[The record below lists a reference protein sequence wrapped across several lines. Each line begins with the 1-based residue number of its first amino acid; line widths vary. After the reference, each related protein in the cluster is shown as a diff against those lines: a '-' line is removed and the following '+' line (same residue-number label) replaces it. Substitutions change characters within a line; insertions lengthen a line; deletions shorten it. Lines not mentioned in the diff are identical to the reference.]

1 MPSIKEQARRLIK
14 NAQQVIAIVMDM
26 FTDVDIFADILNA
39 TMRNVVVYI
48 ILDKENAQHFINMVS
63 NCRVN
68 LQSIPLLR
76 VRTVSG
82 ITYHCRSGKS
92 FSGHM
97 MERFLLTDC
106 RAVLSGNYSFMWSFE
121 KLHRC
126 MAHLFL
132 GQLVSTFDEEFRILF
147 AQSQPLMMNDENV
160 LNPMEDFNPLQQMQF
175 PHEKTSLYRG
185 PRKFCPDDERT
196 DMDWRSMPFLRQES
210 LHSSVDMYNR
220 CPSRHSQRD
229 PSFDQGHYRMPM
241 MENPACGGYD
251 KFWGQDKHSAHEFSE
266 TGLTQEM
273 GPPNNFDHVF
283 NYLSSASNVDFDQC
297 SEKLL
302 PASSSSY
309 PRRLSLG
316 HSYACQTSPTLPN
329 PTDLNKLF
337 QEPNADRKNPVVK
350 QGLRNMR
357 ICSYLNAVDNPGDEG
372 LMLASPQVPNPFEE
386 PTNSPIQP
394 KVYSVPKVP
403 NFREFKVPTLRRAS
417 QLPSYINP
425 GVKKLPDESTTVAAE
440 SKTTPSPSESSSV
453 TEDEKTR
460 DKTEEAEPKEPEE
473 PEELKETKVGIQREE
488 SFRRKYNAA
497 VPRGSRLR
505 SSLLFSSLDQ
515 DTQTAAGQQ
524 EKEADKD
531 EAEQTKLPFASKF
544 LVQRRSSAR
553 EPFEWSRYIKSAS
566 FDNSVPKTSKQDDET
581 SKAEEKNSLSK
592 DEKSKTQPENPEVKP
607 SDEEQANI
615 SSSILQSKPSEREL
629 SKTVQLSRSLLT
641 SPCVNMNDPDERLM
655 FFREFA
661 AKRKASKAA
670 EAKNSAEKAQMKAPP
685 DLKDITTVKK
695 EELVPNGTSEK
706 MADISVK
713 KQTTSVLPEA
723 PQSESPGDP
732 KLSEPAVN
740 EHSTC
745 QSPTATNETPEN
757 LPSLLQV
764 TDKSEN
770 TTEKAASESEN
781 CPVAEES
788 EVSSSVAP
796 ASPTD
801 VKADSTPPII
811 SSLSPESCLP
821 NVSHLD
827 SSDTEPDQKEPYT
840 PTPTS
845 ADPPPEQ
852 SETSSLVNPDIPPD
866 VPQPE
871 TSAFPQDA
879 PTQTDAPSEH
889 NLTGSGSSTPSET
902 GSCSSPVPESVGSV
916 TFPDADAEK
925 TDSPGFSDNEAPT
938 DPSTPSSF
946 SPTEPTSIVTSESD
960 LPSKAESESESS
972 ESPMSESPV
981 PADDNTDNQMEV
993 SKEPELPEPF
1003 EEQNEDAE
1011 ATNKVN
1017 DSTTKESNDQARGKK
1032 CSDEVVPP
1040 SPQSKKSKS
1049 TQSRYHSSTSK
1060 VLSSSN
1066 LRDDTKLLLEQIS
1079 ANSQSRNESIKDI
1092 PVTDDEK
1099 EDKADKTAKRAK
1111 DRIRSLIRR
1120 PKSTQE
1126 RKELLEKIQSMRKDR
1141 KVYSRFEV

>member
-1 MPSIKEQARRLIK
+1 
-14 NAQQVIAIVMDM
+14 MDM
-26 FTDVDIFADILNA
+26 FTDVDIFVDILNA
-39 TMRNVVVYI
+39 AMRNVVVYI

-68 LQSIPLLR
+68 LQSIQLLR

-147 AQSQPLMMNDENV
+147 AQSQPLMMNDENM

-185 PRKFCPDDERT
+185 PRKFRPDDERT
-196 DMDWRSMPFLRQES
+196 DMDWRTMPFSRQES
-210 LHSSVDMYNR
+210 LHTSVDTYNR
-220 CPSRHSQRD
+220 CPSRHSQMD

-241 MENPACGGYD
+241 MENPVCGGYD
-251 KFWGQDKHSAHEFSE
+251 KFWGQDKQSAHEFSE
-266 TGLTQEM
+266 TGLPQEM

-283 NYLSSASNVDFDQC
+283 NYLSSASNVDFDQS

-309 PRRLSLG
+309 TRRLSLG
-316 HSYACQTSPTLPN
+316 HSYACQTSPTHPN

-337 QEPNADRKNPVVK
+337 QEPNADRKNLVVK

-372 LMLASPQVPNPFEE
+372 LTLTSPQVPNPFEE
-386 PTNSPIQP
+386 PSNPPIQP
-394 KVYSVPKVP
+394 KVFSVPKVP

-417 QLPSYINP
+417 QLPCYINP
-425 GVKKLPDESTTVAAE
+425 AVKKPDESTAVAAE

-453 TEDEKTR
+453 TEDDKTR
-460 DKTEEAEPKEPEE
+460 DKTEEAEPKEPKVTKEPKQPEE
-473 PEELKETKVGIQREE
+473 PDEPKETKVGIQREE
-488 SFRRKYNAA
+488 SFRRIYNAA

-531 EAEQTKLPFASKF
+531 EAEQTKVPFASKF
-544 LVQRRSSAR
+544 LVQRKSSAR

-566 FDNSVPKTSKQDDET
+566 FDNFVPKTSKQDDDP
-581 SKAEEKNSLSK
+581 SKAEEKNPLPK
-592 DEKSKTQPENPEVKP
+592 DEISKTLPENPEVKP
-607 SDEEQANI
+607 SDVEQANI
-615 SSSILQSKPSEREL
+615 SPSILQSKPSEEEL
-629 SKTVQLSRSLLT
+629 PITAQVSRSLLT

-670 EAKNSAEKAQMKAPP
+670 EAKKGAEKDQMKAPP
-685 DLKDITTVKK
+685 DLKDNTTVKK
-695 EELVPNGTSEK
+695 EDLVPSGTSEK
-706 MADISVK
+706 MADISVE
-713 KQTTSVLPEA
+713 KQTTSVLPEE
-723 PQSESPGDP
+723 PQSESPGDA
-732 KLSEPAVN
+732 KLSEPAVS
-740 EHSTC
+740 ECSTC
-745 QSPTATNETPEN
+745 QSPTTTHETPEN

-764 TDKSEN
+764 TDESEN
-770 TTEKAASESEN
+770 TTEKASPESEN

-801 VKADSTPPII
+801 AIADSTPASI
-811 SSLSPESCLP
+811 SSTSPESCLP
-821 NVSHLD
+821 NVSYLD
-827 SSDTEPDQKEPYT
+827 SSDTKPDQKEPIT
-840 PTPTS
+840 PTPTF

-852 SETSSLVNPDIPPD
+852 SETSSLVNPDIVPD
-866 VPQPE
+866 ALQSE

-879 PTQTDAPSEH
+879 PTQTDRPSEL

-902 GSCSSPVPESVGSV
+902 GSCSSPVPESVVSV
-916 TFPDADAEK
+916 TSPDAEK
-925 TDSPGFSDNEAPT
+925 TETDSPEFSDNEAPT

-946 SPTEPTSIVTSESD
+946 SPSEPTSIVTSESD
-960 LPSKAESESESS
+960 LPSKTESETESS
-972 ESPMSESPV
+972 ESLASESPV
-981 PADDNTDNQMEV
+981 PADDNTDNQKEV

-1003 EEQNEDAE
+1003 EKQNEDAE

-1017 DSTTKESNDQARGKK
+1017 DNTTKESNDQTRGTK

-1099 EDKADKTAKRAK
+1099 EDKADKTAKRVK